1 VVVIDA
7 NDIGRNVMG
16 QATDRPDRFFEEV
29 FADNPLGQGNERTPL
44 CVVAPVPLG

>member
-1 VVVIDA
+1 VVIDA

-16 QATDRPDRFFEEV
+16 QASDRPDRFFEAV

-44 CVVAPVPLG
+44 CVVVGT